1 MICIPITAGS
11 TREAIAEMRRAEPLA
26 DLIEVR
32 ADYIKNPDLDEIL
45 GARKKPVI
53 ITATPREE
61 NGRFEG
67 TEAERIAL
75 LKKAV
80 KLGAE
85 YIDVSLDCPELGNFI
100 KGRGRTKVI
109 VSYHNYQET
118 PQDLNKIYSR
128 MEATDGDIIKIA
140 TLANRL
146 SDNLK
151 VLDLARN
158 SVKATITVCMGPK
171 GEVSRILAPLFGSY
185 LTFASLASG
194 KESAPGQIPVATLKD
209 IYRIKDKQPG
219 CTLYGLIGNPVSKS
233 KGYLLFNTLFKEH
246 GLNNIYLNLL
256 VDDMADFAASFMK
269 SLSGFSVTMPH
280 KQKIMPFLDAIDPA
294 AEKIGAVN
302 TVTNTKGKLTGY
314 NTDMTGALTPIAER
328 TAIKDKAVTLLG
340 AGGAARAIAVGIM
353 EAGGEL
359 TILNRTVAKAEKLAA
374 DLNCR
379 CGPISDFPKI
389 ETDILI
395 NMTSVGMHPQ
405 VDAIPVSP
413 LDLKNMVVFDGIY
426 NPEKTR
432 LLEEAASNGC
442 PIISG
447 QEMFIHQAAEQFRL
461 FTGKTPATDLMKN
474 ILQCNS

>member
-11 TREAIAEMRRAEPLA
+11 TREAIEDMRRAEPLA
-26 DLIEVR
+26 DLIEIR
-32 ADYIKNPDLDEIL
+32 ADYIKTPDLDEIL

-53 ITATPREE
+53 VTITPQEE

-67 TEAERIAL
+67 TETERIAL

-85 YIDVSLDCPELGNFI
+85 YIDVSLDCPELGNLI
-100 KGRGRTKVI
+100 KDRDRTKVI

-118 PQDLNKIYSR
+118 PRDLSRIYSR
-128 MEATDGDIIKIA
+128 LEAADADIIKIA
-140 TLANRL
+140 TFANKL
-146 SDNLK
+146 SDNQK
-151 VLDLARN
+151 VLDLAKKSN
-158 SVKATITVCMGPK
+158 GPTIAVCMGPK
-171 GEVSRILAPLFGSY
+171 GEISRILALLFGSY

-194 KESAPGQIPVATLKD
+194 KESAPGQIPATTLRD
-209 IYRIKDKQPG
+209 IYRIKDIRPG
-219 CTLYGLIGNPVSKS
+219 CSLYGLIGNPVNKS
-233 KGYLLFNTLFKEH
+233 KGYLLFNSLFKEH
-246 GLNNIYLNLL
+246 DHNSMYLNFL

-269 SLSGFSVTMPH
+269 TLSGFSVTMPH
-280 KQKIMPFLDAIDPA
+280 KQEIMPFLDAIDPA

-314 NTDMTGALTPIAER
+314 NTDMPGALTPISER
-328 TAIKDKAVTLLG
+328 TEIKDKAVTLLG

-353 EAGGEL
+353 EAGGKL

-379 CGPISDFPKI
+379 CGPISDFPGT

-413 LDLKNMVVFDGIY
+413 SDLKNMVVFDGIY
-426 NPEKTR
+426 NPVKTR
-432 LLEEAASNGC
+432 LLEEAERNGC

-447 QEMFIHQAAEQFRL
+447 QEMFVHQAAEQFRL
-461 FTGKTPATDLMKN
+461 FTGSKPETDLMKN